1 MKKAINY
8 PVVLIVAVLF
18 CFLSNYPIFDNPKA
32 QQAFA
37 LVIFAAI
44 LWVTEAIPLALTAL
58 AIPVLAILT
67 GLAAPKEAFGEFAN
81 PVIFLF
87 MGGFV
92 LAGALSRHALDKLLA
107 HKLNTLAKGN
117 FYLSAILL
125 MLATS
130 LTACWVSNTSAAAMM
145 LPLAFGMLA
154 LVKKDNITNES
165 KFLMLG
171 IAYSASIGGVITMV
185 ASPPNAIG
193 AAILGLSFSGWM
205 SYTFPLFLITFPAM
219 VIVLTLIFKPDKKL
233 VIEPMPVQSKKKSNN
248 ALIAIFFVT
257 AGLWATDSMLSPL
270 LNIANNFNA
279 LVAIMAVFMIFLAKV
294 MTWDEI
300 IESIQWKILLLF
312 GGGLTLGL
320 IVSNSG
326 LGELLIL
333 KLSPLIQSVPLI
345 VFVWII
351 VAVSIVLT
359 EFMSNTASAALLL
372 PLLFTVAEGLH
383 INPMILVFPA
393 TIAASYG
400 FMLPVGTPP
409 NAMVFSSGLVRQ
421 KDMIK
426 TGFVLNLLFSLLLT
440 AFFYLV
446 LEIK

>member
-1 MKKAINY
+1 
-8 PVVLIVAVLF
+8 L
-18 CFLSNYPIFDNPKA
+18 LSNYPFFDNPKA

-37 LVIFAAI
+37 LLISAAI
-44 LWVTEAIPLALTAL
+44 LWVTEAIPLSLTAL
-58 AIPVLAILT
+58 VIPVLAVLT
-67 GLAAPKEAFGEFAN
+67 GLAAPNEAFREFAN

-92 LAGALSRHALDKLLA
+92 LAGALSHHSLDKLLA
-107 HKLNTLAKGN
+107 HKLNRLAKGN
-117 FYLSAILL
+117 FYRSAILL

-145 LPLAFGMLA
+145 LPLALGTLA
-154 LVKKDNITNES
+154 LLKKNSITAES

-171 IAYSASIGGVITMV
+171 IAYSASIGGIITMV

-193 AAILGLSFSGWM
+193 AAILDLSFAGWL
-205 SYTFPLFLITFPAM
+205 SYTFPLFLVTFPAM
-219 VIVLTLIFKPDKKL
+219 VIVLTLVFKPDMKL
-233 VIEPMPVQSKKKSNN
+233 VIEPILVQQVKKPNKT
-248 ALIAIFFVT
+248 LIIVFAVT
-257 AGLWATDSMLSPL
+257 VLLWTTDSILSPL
-270 LNIANNFNA
+270 LNINGHFNA
-279 LVAIMAVFMIFLAKV
+279 LVAIMAVFMIFLTKV

-300 IESIQWKILLLF
+300 IKSIQWEIILLF

-320 IVSNSG
+320 LVANSG
-326 LGELLIL
+326 LGALLIL
-333 KLSPLIQSVPLI
+333 KLSPLIQSMPLI
-345 VFVWII
+345 VFVWLI

-372 PLLFTVAEGLH
+372 PLLFTAAEGLH
-383 INPMILVFPA
+383 INPMVLVFPA

-409 NAMVFSSGLVRQ
+409 NAMVFSSGLVPQ

-446 LEIK
+446 LET